1 MASDIAVMSGTPR
14 TARLVTASSHSTSV
28 RIAEAAK
35 TTAYCFR
42 NVRFVKSTSAVSLT
56 ASESLS
62 TVQEAASAQPWARE
76 ERGSRVVVTS
86 LGRVL
91 VSPFSPDSRSQYFLA
106 SPTMRSQ
113 GLFDDEGDGDG
124 VGAA

>member
-1 MASDIAVMSGTPR
+1 MKADASTVSQRKPMASEIAVVNGTPR
-14 TARLVTASSHSTSV
+14 TARFVTASSQRTRV

-42 NVRFVKSTSAVSLT
+42 NVMFVKSTSAVSLT

-91 VSPFSPDSRSQYFLA
+91 VSAFSPDSRSQ
-106 SPTMRSQ
+106 
-113 GLFDDEGDGDG
+113 
-124 VGAA
+124 